1 MCQRGGKRKKGRKV
15 KVKRKNGVW
24 ELRREVSRDSVRAAV
39 YSGMT
44 ARYTIDREGDRE
56 NEGGKVNESYKQ

>member
-1 MCQRGGKRKKGRKV
+1 M
-15 KVKRKNGVW
+15 W

-44 ARYTIDREGDRE
+44 ARYTVYREGEKE
-56 NEGGKVNESYKQ
+56 NEGGKVNEYYKQ

>member
-1 MCQRGGKRKKGRKV
+1 M
-15 KVKRKNGVW
+15 W